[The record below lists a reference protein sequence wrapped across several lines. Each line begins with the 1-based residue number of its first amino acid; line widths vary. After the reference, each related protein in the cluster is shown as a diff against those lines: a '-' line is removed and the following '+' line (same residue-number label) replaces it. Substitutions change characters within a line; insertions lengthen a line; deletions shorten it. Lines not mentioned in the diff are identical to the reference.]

1 MLIDLQIN
9 WSRIPPAYKYVAV
22 DPSGAIFAYTH
33 EPSSDGPFGWD
44 MRVDINSDRR
54 IYECCKNLPGAVSN
68 WQDTLETRPEPYAKT
83 LMSEFPGFSNM
94 CLDSK
99 FTEWT
104 PSHDSM
110 NGTPSYTRVVNGKQV
125 VLFYG
130 DKSHAHRYGRFVL
143 QAEGEIRLN
152 ASSFDMLR
160 LMLLWAL
167 VKRDVS
173 PQRLEAAP
181 FDELVRMYVE
191 VK

>member
-1 MLIDLQIN
+1 MLIDLQID
-9 WSRIPPAYKYVAV
+9 WSRIPTAYKYVAV
-22 DPSGAIFAYTH
+22 DPSGAIYAYTNK
-33 EPSSDGPFGWD
+33 PNSDGPFGWY
-44 MRVDINSDRR
+44 MREAANSDRH

-94 CLDSK
+94 CLDSR

-104 PSHDSM
+104 PSHNSM
-110 NGTPSYTRVVNGKQV
+110 DGTPSYTRVVNGKQV

-130 DKSHAHRYGRFVL
+130 DKNHTHRYGRFVL